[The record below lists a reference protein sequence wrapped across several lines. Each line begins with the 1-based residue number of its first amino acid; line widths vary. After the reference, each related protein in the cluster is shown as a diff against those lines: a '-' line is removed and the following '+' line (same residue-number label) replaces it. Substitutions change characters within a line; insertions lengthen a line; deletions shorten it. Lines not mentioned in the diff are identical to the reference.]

1 MLQIKVQRRIL
12 VIKHGA
18 LGDIVQALDAFA
30 SLRAG
35 NPHAHIALMTSP
47 VFMSLAKM
55 MPWFDEVI
63 VDPRAGLLNLA
74 AAWRIRQY
82 FRQNWSLIV
91 DMQCSSRT
99 RNYFAYF
106 VLSNMRWIG
115 TAPGCSD
122 PLPDFTGVNNRDRMV
137 KSAEMAGG
145 ISQTP
150 DISWL
155 VKGAAQTE
163 GPAVMINDKQYAVLV
178 PGCSLAKPQKRWPA
192 DRFAAIGNELVS
204 RGFEIVLVGTADDRE
219 AVNAVLAASPDAIN
233 LCGKTNLVRLARLLG
248 GAAFVIGNDSG
259 PMFLAARTGVPS
271 LMIMGPDTDPT
282 MSAPKGAAASW
293 LQGAPISEVSAAT
306 AIGALESLGLKP
318 NA

>member
-1 MLQIKVQRRIL
+1 MPQNKVHRRVL

-18 LGDIVQALDAFA
+18 LGDIMQALDAFA

-47 VFMSLAKM
+47 VFLSLAKM
-55 MPWFDEVI
+55 MPWFDQVI

-82 FRQNWSLIV
+82 FRQDWSVIV
-91 DMQCSSRT
+91 DMQCSRRT
-99 RNYFAYF
+99 RNYFAHF
-106 VLSNMRWIG
+106 ALSNMRWIG
-115 TAPGCSD
+115 TAAGCSD

-137 KSAEMAGG
+137 KSAEIAGG
-145 ISQTP
+145 ISQNP
-150 DISWL
+150 DMSWL
-155 VKGAAQTE
+155 VNGAAQTDD
-163 GPAVMINDKQYAVLV
+163 PAVMINDRQYAVLI

-219 AVNAVLAASPDAIN
+219 AVNGVLAASPDAID
-233 LCGKTNLVRLARLLG
+233 LCGKTNLVGLARLLG
-248 GAAFVIGNDSG
+248 GAAFVIGNDTG
-259 PMFLAARTGVPS
+259 PMFLAAQTGVPS
-271 LMIMGPDTDPT
+271 LMIMGPDTDPA

>member
-1 MLQIKVQRRIL
+1 MPQNKVHRRVL

-18 LGDIVQALDAFA
+18 LGDIMQALDAFA

-47 VFMSLAKM
+47 VFLSLAKM
-55 MPWFDEVI
+55 MPWFDQVI

-82 FRQNWSLIV
+82 FRQDWSVIV
-91 DMQCSSRT
+91 DMQCSRRT
-99 RNYFAYF
+99 QNYFAHF
-106 VLSNMRWIG
+106 ALSNMRWIG
-115 TAPGCSD
+115 TAAGCSD
-122 PLPDFTGVNNRDRMV
+122 PLPDLTGVNNRDRMV
-137 KSAEMAGG
+137 KSAEIAGG
-145 ISQTP
+145 ILQNP
-150 DISWL
+150 DMSWL
-155 VKGAAQTE
+155 VNGVAQTDDR
-163 GPAVMINDKQYAVLV
+163 AVLINDRQYAVLI

-192 DRFAAIGNELVS
+192 ERFAEIGNELGS

-219 AVNAVLAASPDAIN
+219 AVNAVLAASPDAID
-233 LCGKTNLVRLARLLG
+233 LCGKTNLVGLAQLLG
-248 GAAFVIGNDSG
+248 GAAFVIGNDTG

-293 LQGAPISEVSAAT
+293 LQGAPISAISAAA

>member
-1 MLQIKVQRRIL
+1 
-12 VIKHGA
+12 
-18 LGDIVQALDAFA
+18 
-30 SLRAG
+30 
-35 NPHAHIALMTSP
+35 
-47 VFMSLAKM
+47 
-55 MPWFDEVI
+55 
-63 VDPRAGLLNLA
+63 
-74 AAWRIRQY
+74 
-82 FRQNWSLIV
+82 
-91 DMQCSSRT
+91 
-99 RNYFAYF
+99 
-106 VLSNMRWIG
+106 MRWIG

-155 VKGAAQTE
+155 VKGAAQIE
-163 GPAVMINDKQYAVLV
+163 DPAVMINYKQYAVLV

-192 DRFAAIGNELVS
+192 DRFAAIGHELVS

-233 LCGKTNLVRLARLLG
+233 LCGKTNLIRLARLLG

-306 AIGALESLGLKP
+306 AISALESLGLKP

>member
-1 MLQIKVQRRIL
+1 MLQNKVHRRIL

-35 NPHAHIALMTSP
+35 NPLAHIALMTSP
-47 VFMSLAKM
+47 VFLSLAKM

-63 VDPRAGLLNLA
+63 VDPRSGLLNLA

-82 FRQNWSLIV
+82 FRQDWSVIV

-99 RNYFAYF
+99 RNYFAHF
-106 VLSNMRWIG
+106 ALSNMRWIG
-115 TAPGCSD
+115 TAAGCSD

-155 VKGAAQTE
+155 VNGAAQTE
-163 GPAVMINDKQYAVLV
+163 DPAVMINDKQYAVLV

-192 DRFAAIGNELVS
+192 DRYAAIGDELVS
-204 RGFEIVLVGTADDRE
+204 RGFEIVLVGTVDDRE
-219 AVNAVLAASPDAIN
+219 AVDAVLAALPDAID
-233 LCGKTNLVRLARLLG
+233 LCGKTNLVGLARLLG

-259 PMFLAARTGVPS
+259 PMFLAARTGVPT
-271 LMIMGPDTDPT
+271 LVIMGPDTDPT
-282 MSAPKGAAASW
+282 MSAPKGAEASW
-293 LQGAPISEVSAAT
+293 LQGAPISEVSAAA

-318 NA
+318 NP

>member
-1 MLQIKVQRRIL
+1 
-12 VIKHGA
+12 
-18 LGDIVQALDAFA
+18 
-30 SLRAG
+30 
-35 NPHAHIALMTSP
+35 
-47 VFMSLAKM
+47 
-55 MPWFDEVI
+55 VI

-82 FRQNWSLIV
+82 FRQDWSVIV

-99 RNYFAYF
+99 RNYFAHF
-106 VLSNMRWIG
+106 VPSNMRWIG

-163 GPAVMINDKQYAVLV
+163 NPAVMINDKQYAVLA

>member
-1 MLQIKVQRRIL
+1 MLQIKVHCRIL

-47 VFMSLAKM
+47 VFLSLAKM

-99 RNYFAYF
+99 RNYFAHF

-155 VKGAAQTE
+155 VNGAMQIE
-163 GPAVMINDKQYAVLV
+163 NPAVMVNDKQYAVLV

-192 DRFAAIGNELVS
+192 DRFAAIGNELVL
-204 RGFEIVLVGTADDRE
+204 RGFEIVLVGTVDDRE
-219 AVNAVLAASPDAIN
+219 TVNAVLAASPDAID

-293 LQGAPISEVSAAT
+293 LQGAPISEVSAAA
-306 AIGALESLGLKP
+306 AIIALESLGLKP

>member
-1 MLQIKVQRRIL
+1 MPQNKVHRRIL

-35 NPHAHIALMTSP
+35 NPHAHITLMTSP
-47 VFMSLAKM
+47 VFLSLAKM
-55 MPWFDEVI
+55 MPWFDQVI
-63 VDPRAGLLNLA
+63 GDPRAGLLNLA

-82 FRQNWSLIV
+82 FRQDWSVIV

-99 RNYFAYF
+99 RNYFAHF
-106 VLSNMRWIG
+106 VLSNRRWIG

-155 VKGAAQTE
+155 VKGAEQTE
-163 GPAVMINDKQYAVLV
+163 DPAVMINGKQYAVLV

-192 DRFAAIGNELVS
+192 NRFAAIGNELVS
-204 RGFEIVLVGTADDRE
+204 RGFEIVLVGTDDDRE

-282 MSAPKGAAASW
+282 MSAPKGAEAIW
-293 LQGAPISEVSAAT
+293 LQGAPISEVSAAA
-306 AIGALESLGLKP
+306 AIIALESLGLKP

>member
-1 MLQIKVQRRIL
+1 MLQNGNNGRIL

-18 LGDIVQALDAFA
+18 LGDIVQAIDGFA

-35 NPHAHIALMTSP
+35 NPLAHIALMTSP
-47 VFMSLAKM
+47 GFLSLAKM

-63 VDPRAGLLNLA
+63 VDPRAGLFNLA
-74 AAWRIRQY
+74 AAWRIRRY
-82 FRQNWSLIV
+82 FRQDWSVIV

-99 RNYFAYF
+99 QKYFAYF
-106 VLSNMRWIG
+106 VRPGTRWIG
-115 TAPGCSD
+115 TASGCSD

-137 KSAEMAGG
+137 ASAQMAGG
-145 ISQTP
+145 IVQSP
-150 DISWL
+150 DMSWL
-155 VKGAAQTE
+155 VTGAAQTDHPTVFTV
-163 GPAVMINDKQYAVLV
+163 GKKYAVLI

-192 DRFAAIGNELVS
+192 ERFAAVGNDLVS
-204 RGFEIVLVGTADDRE
+204 RGFDVVLVGTADDRD
-219 AVNAVLAASPDAIN
+219 AVNAVLAASPDAID
-233 LCGKTNLVRLARLLG
+233 LCGKTNLAGLARLLG
-248 GAAFVIGNDSG
+248 GAAFVIGNDTG

-271 LMIMGPDTDPT
+271 LMVMGPDTDPT

-293 LQGAPISEVSAAT
+293 LQGTPISEISAAA

>member
-1 MLQIKVQRRIL
+1 MREKTDNRRIL

-35 NPHAHIALMTSP
+35 NPQAHIALMTSP
-47 VFMSLAKM
+47 GFLSLAKM

-63 VDPRAGLLNLA
+63 ADPRAGLLNLA
-74 AAWRIRQY
+74 AAWRVRQC
-82 FRQNWSLIV
+82 FRQDWSVIV

-99 RNYFAYF
+99 RNYFAHF
-106 VLSNMRWIG
+106 VPSNTRWIG
-115 TAPGCSD
+115 TASGCSD

-137 KSAEMAGG
+137 TSAKMAGG
-145 ISQTP
+145 IVHSP
-150 DISWL
+150 DMSWL
-155 VKGAAQTE
+155 VNGAAQTDD
-163 GPAVMINDKQYAVLV
+163 PAVMIDNKPYAVLI

-192 DRFAAIGNELVS
+192 DRFAAIGNELAA
-204 RGFEIVLVGTADDRE
+204 RGFEIVLVGTADDRD
-219 AVNAVLAASPDAIN
+219 AVNAVLAASPDAID
-233 LCGKTNLVRLARLLG
+233 LCGKTNLAGLARLLG
-248 GAAFVIGNDSG
+248 GAAFVIGNDTG

-282 MSAPKGAAASW
+282 MSAPKGAATSW
-293 LQGAPISEVSAAT
+293 LQGAPISKISAIA
-306 AIGALESLGLKP
+306 AIDALESLGLKP